1 MDIKVTN
8 IITIFTIID
17 GKINL
22 LVKDNKLIE
31 VDCLEELDIVNE
43 YYIKNNID
51 VRGLDLKQCF
61 TFSKKNQNI
70 LNLNILYVD
79 IINEENITLSNGFS
93 FIELNDIKDNV
104 FVKKSLESLKKDL
117 VLSSNIKKLYPGEFV
132 LPEIQRIYEYLLDKK
147 FDRRNF
153 RKKLIKL
160 DVIEDLEKISYSKTG
175 RPAKVYRFKEIHEDK
190 ILF

>member
-17 GKINL
+17 GKVNL